1 LDRREAAMRKRLEL
15 ILGEVNQLGD
25 LLLSIERRRSESKEN
40 QSTTEEAEKYGRIQL
55 LRSQQGL
62 SQVSK
67 SEGELNGVER
77 EMDQISKELVN
88 NRIDS
93 IDRRTRWQEKIQQPL
108 RSMIDTPWK
117 SLATQVGLLEKLFS
131 KNPDDSEAARLL
143 IGVAI
148 EKNNEVAAI
157 LQSILADMLE
167 IQDQTAIVDMLRDI
181 IENSTQ
187 VMDETKSYKKAQD
200 KKALDFLK

>member
-1 LDRREAAMRKRLEL
+1 
-15 ILGEVNQLGD
+15 
-25 LLLSIERRRSESKEN
+25 
-40 QSTTEEAEKYGRIQL
+40 
-55 LRSQQGL
+55 
-62 SQVSK
+62 
-67 SEGELNGVER
+67 
-77 EMDQISKELVN
+77 
-88 NRIDS
+88 
-93 IDRRTRWQEKIQQPL
+93 
-108 RSMIDTPWK
+108 
-117 SLATQVGLLEKLFS
+117 LLEKLFS
-131 KNPDDSEAARLL
+131 KTPEDSETARQL
-143 IGVAI
+143 IGAAI

>member
-1 LDRREAAMRKRLEL
+1 MRKRLEL

-131 KNPDDSEAARLL
+131 KNPDDSEAAKLL

-148 EKNNEVAAI
+148 EKNNDVAAI

>member
-1 LDRREAAMRKRLEL
+1 
-15 ILGEVNQLGD
+15 
-25 LLLSIERRRSESKEN
+25 
-40 QSTTEEAEKYGRIQL
+40 
-55 LRSQQGL
+55 
-62 SQVSK
+62 
-67 SEGELNGVER
+67 
-77 EMDQISKELVN
+77 
-88 NRIDS
+88 
-93 IDRRTRWQEKIQQPL
+93 
-108 RSMIDTPWK
+108 MIDTPWK

-131 KNPDDSEAARLL
+131 KNPDDSEAAKLL

>member
-1 LDRREAAMRKRLEL
+1 MRKRLEL

>member
-1 LDRREAAMRKRLEL
+1 
-15 ILGEVNQLGD
+15 
-25 LLLSIERRRSESKEN
+25 
-40 QSTTEEAEKYGRIQL
+40 